1 MDKLHA
7 ITENITKHD
16 DSLFTVDR
24 KLKTGLNCLHNFKKE
39 KRHYIKSSVRK
50 DVLHLVEDLGRVMAK
65 YKATY
70 QIGIKS
76 TTSETRKRKTR
87 RKRGSSQLVK
97 TVGKKHALFSVPWE
111 EPPLLRVL
119 VLTVSNGK
127 QLIVKT
133 YIFFCLNDRQGMLA
147 RPLQGKLFCQRSPGD
162 YLGLL
167 HLRVNKLT
175 TVL

>member
-1 MDKLHA
+1 MCY
-7 ITENITKHD
+7 I
-16 DSLFTVDR
+16 LF
-24 KLKTGLNCLHNFKKE
+24 E
-39 KRHYIKSSVRK
+39 Y
-50 DVLHLVEDLGRVMAK
+50 LGRVMAK

-76 TTSETRKRKTR
+76 TTSEARKRKTR

-97 TVGKKHALFSVPWE
+97 TEGKKHALFSVPWE

-133 YIFFCLNDRQGMLA
+133 YIFLLQRQTRHACATFAG
-147 RPLQGKLFCQRSPGD
+147 Q
-162 YLGLL
+162 
-167 HLRVNKLT
+167 
-175 TVL
+175 TVLPAKPRRLSGTSAPEGE